1 MELLGSACMKALA
14 LLGAFG
20 VCMHESFGFAW
31 RFWGLH
37 AWKGLCL
44 LGGFGALAGA
54 FATALRLCNHRALL
68 QPRCSFAH
76 AGRFCTFA
84 GIKPSCF
91 CFQLCK
97 TPLLPHLQPHL
108 LFLQA
113 PCAPSTSTT
122 SSAASPAL
130 PAAPTRRKTTV
141 ATLPPLAPK
150 AAFATPAS
158 CKAVEAA
165 SPFLSAAVCTPA
177 VICNGVRS
185 FTPAN
190 VAASAAFAKGT
201 ARCNASRPAA
211 VQTKSAWC
219 RMESG
224 VATLMAADV
233 VSFWV
238 PPHSGRLMELCCILL
253 GLAPIRW
260 LQLKRRKACSR
271 SSWSGCRRR

>member
-1 MELLGSACMKALA
+1 MER
-14 LLGAFG
+14 F
-20 VCMHESFGFAW
+20 VFAW
-31 RFWGLH
+31 RFWGS
-37 AWKGLCL
+37 CR
-44 LGGFGALAGA
+44 GFCNCTEALQPQGA
-54 FATALRLCNHRALL
+54 FTTAL
-68 QPRCSFAH
+68 Q
-76 AGRFCTFA
+76 FCTRR
-84 GIKPSCF
+84 KVLH
-91 CFQLCK
+91 LCRRQ
-97 TPLLPHLQPHL
+97 TFLLLLPTLQDPPPSPSATPPHMQPHL

-122 SSAASPAL
+122 SSAASPAP

-233 VSFWV
+233 VRFWV
-238 PPHSGRLMELCCILL
+238 PPRSGRLMELCCILL